1 MKELLFSKYGKCF
14 GLLLGIWIIAN
25 SIILWV
31 RYEPNP
37 DTLEVAVGKEK
48 LKMVLVKGGT
58 FRLGETEAALVGET
72 QFATKWLKEQMP
84 QHRVTLSDYYIGV
97 CEVTQGL
104 WKEVMKNNPSKMKG
118 DNLPVTDV
126 SWYDALQFGEAL
138 NLRTKLNFRLPTDA
152 EWVYAARSGE
162 RQEHYRY
169 AGSDVLYDVAWAK
182 GNAEKC
188 VHAGLPGG
196 IG

>member
-1 MKELLFSKYGKCF
+1 
-14 GLLLGIWIIAN
+14 
-25 SIILWV
+25 
-31 RYEPNP
+31 
-37 DTLEVAVGKEK
+37 
-48 LKMVLVKGGT
+48 MVLVKGGT

-72 QFATKWLKEQMP
+72 QFATKWLKELMP

-126 SWYDALQFGEAL
+126 SWYDALQFVEAL

-169 AGSDVLYDVAWAK
+169 AGSDVLYCFLFQSAISSDKLSA
-182 GNAEKC
+182 GF
-188 VHAGLPGG
+188 VHLL
-196 IG
+196 IGFYLIFGAIIIKT